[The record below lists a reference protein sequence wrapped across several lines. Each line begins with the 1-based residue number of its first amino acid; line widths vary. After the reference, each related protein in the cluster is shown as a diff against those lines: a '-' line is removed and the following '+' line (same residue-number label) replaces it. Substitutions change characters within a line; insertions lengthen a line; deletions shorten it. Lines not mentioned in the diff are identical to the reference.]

1 VFLSFE
7 HRQERCVDPS
17 ALFRSLRVRKRASR
31 STCFIIW
38 ACPVGLASLLTA
50 HTSVPKRIY
59 GNQASVFLWKLHST
73 FRVVRDAGSGRAP
86 TWPDAITRLAAG
98 PASGIRTA
106 TLPYSLLATVRAS
119 PRLCPC
125 TNGDRYRHMVGGPA
139 CLVAA
144 ASKQREAPGS
154 ISVPSENDGGAQSP
168 STGRTARLLTTS
180 PP

>member
-1 VFLSFE
+1 MC
-7 HRQERCVDPS
+7 R
-17 ALFRSLRVRKRASR
+17 
-31 STCFIIW
+31 
-38 ACPVGLASLLTA
+38 PVGAVSFITSPQKSKSQHLFHHLGLPRRACVASDGPHIRSKA
-50 HTSVPKRIY
+50 NIRKPS
-59 GNQASVFLWKLHST
+59 SVFLWKLHST

-119 PRLCPC
+119 PRLCLC

-139 CLVAA
+139 CLVAASISA

-180 PP
+180 PL